1 MNFSPPPKL
10 TAQQKWEPIEKEE
23 EIKKQLLRGAI
34 GAQWAYCYNGRTD
47 GRMDVEKTD
56 VQSNTEDINWYTH

>member
-23 EIKKQLLRGAI
+23 EIKNNCSEER
-34 GAQWAYCYNGRTD
+34 
-47 GRMDVEKTD
+47 
-56 VQSNTEDINWYTH
+56 

>member
-47 GRMDVEKTD
+47 DGWT
-56 VQSNTEDINWYTH
+56 